1 MISLNIKALTFG
13 IVSGFLAFSMV
24 ETEFVTN
31 LFTMVLVMSVVS
43 GNIFVLLVDHSRS
56 KSGMVICIIIQIV
69 VSLLFII
76 AVQIFDTKN
85 FKFVIIGT
93 NFDTSNDWFYIGT
106 FLVMPAFNIL
116 VLYSF
121 SVGR

>member
-43 GNIFVLLVDHSRS
+43 GNIFVLLV
-56 KSGMVICIIIQIV
+56 
-69 VSLLFII
+69 
-76 AVQIFDTKN
+76 
-85 FKFVIIGT
+85 GT
-93 NFDTSNDWFYIGT
+93 PQPI
-106 FLVMPAFNIL
+106 
-116 VLYSF
+116 
-121 SVGR
+121 